1 MSEVEHEKGKIYLGA
16 CPESFEFKQE
26 VKAHLEGMGYLIVDL
41 GGFAIDE
48 PVTCSVIGR
57 EVAEKVI
64 ENTIFEHDSDSHG
77 DRVYGLLFS
86 PEGKDL
92 EDSIQIIEQ
101 AKAAVVE
108 PQTDLAQLK
117 VLGNHIFCFATNRL
131 SIHNVKEAL
140 DVLLN

>member
-1 MSEVEHEKGKIYLGA
+1 MGEIDNEKGKIYLGA

-26 VKAHLEGMGYLIVDL
+26 VKAYLEDKGFLIVDL

-48 PVTCSVIGR
+48 PVTCTVIGR
-57 EVAEKVI
+57 EVAEKVL
-64 ENTIFEHDSDSHG
+64 ESQMFGSDESHG
-77 DRVYGLLFS
+77 ERVYGLLFS

-92 EDSIQIIEQ
+92 EESIQIIEQ
-101 AKAAVVE
+101 AKAAIVE
-108 PQTDLAQLK
+108 PHSDLAQLK
-117 VLGNHIFCFATNRL
+117 VLGNQIFCFATNRL